1 MFRLNLRKKI
11 MLISFLFLCIPAL
24 LVGIVSYQ
32 LSIDSLNES
41 GKLMLK
47 NSVKQTI
54 EVIKVIDQEVQK
66 GNISLEDA
74 QEYVKVS
81 VLGEKSADGT
91 RPINKNIDLGENGY
105 FYIIDEQGNQ
115 VADPYLEGTNT
126 WDYQDHN
133 GEYFFRKM
141 INNVQAKGSI
151 YMDTMWELPDEPGH
165 MALNVSYAE
174 LEPTWGWIL
183 STNSFY
189 QDFNK
194 RANAIVHSLAITLT
208 LSLVLGVIIIY
219 FFSRSISN
227 PLMALASQAKEVADG
242 NLAVDVLK
250 VRNKDEIGALVQDFQ
265 QMIHNVRQLITQITV
280 TSNEVASSAE
290 QLTANTEQNTE
301 ATEHIVTAI
310 QEVDLGSNKQTE
322 SADEVVQM
330 MIRMDV
336 ELQGIA
342 TNCLDVSEAAQNS
355 SIEAEEGNAL
365 LQHLIGQMNVIRKT
379 VKESNSS
386 IEKLKVHSEKIGSI
400 VEVMGKIAKQTNLL
414 ALNAAIE
421 AARAG
426 DHGKGFAVV
435 ANEVRI
441 LADQSTHSAQHIT
454 NLVSEIQNE
463 TDNSVVGMNGVNDEV
478 DSGILIVN
486 DTEQK
491 FQTIYH
497 SLNQVANQIQGV
509 ATTTQQ
515 MSASSQIVTVSV
527 KDMSQI
533 ARDSAHHSR
542 SVAASSEEQ
551 LASMEEIASS
561 AFSLSHVAEE
571 LQKLVSEFNVK

>member
-32 LSIDSLNES
+32 LSINSLNES

-47 NSVKQTI
+47 NSVKQTM

-91 RPINKNIDLGENGY
+91 RPINKNINLGENGY

-133 GEYFFRKM
+133 GEYFFQKM

-151 YMDTMWELPDEPGH
+151 YMDTMWELPDEPGK

-194 RANAIVHSLAITLT
+194 RADAILHSLAITLT

-310 QEVDLGSNKQTE
+310 QEVDLGSDKQTE

-330 MIRMDV
+330 MTKMDV
-336 ELQGIA
+336 GLQGIA
-342 TNCLDVSEAAQNS
+342 TDCLGVSEAAQNS
-355 SIEAEEGNAL
+355 SLEAEEGNIL

-463 TDNSVVGMNGVNDEV
+463 TDNSVVGMNGANDEV
-478 DSGILIVN
+478 DRGILIVN

-491 FQTIYH
+491 FQAIYH

-515 MSASSQIVTVSV
+515 MSASSQVVTVSV
-527 KDMSQI
+527 KEMSQI
-533 ARDSAHHSR
+533 AKDSSHHSR

-571 LQKLVSEFNVK
+571 LQKLVSEFKVK

>member
-32 LSIDSLNES
+32 LSINSLNES

-47 NSVKQTI
+47 NSVKQTM
-54 EVIKVIDQEVQK
+54 EVIKVIDKEVQK

-133 GEYFFRKM
+133 GEYFFQKM

-151 YMDTMWELPDEPGH
+151 YMDTMWELPDEPGK

-194 RANAIVHSLAITLT
+194 RADAILHSLAITLT

-265 QMIHNVRQLITQITV
+265 QMFHNVRQLITQITV

-290 QLTANTEQNTE
+290 QLTANTEQNTK

-310 QEVDLGSNKQTE
+310 QEVDFGSEKQTE

-330 MIRMDV
+330 MTKMDV
-336 ELQGIA
+336 GLQGIA
-342 TNCLDVSEAAQNS
+342 TDCLSVSEAAQNS
-355 SIEAEEGNAL
+355 SLEAEEGNTL

-463 TDNSVVGMNGVNDEV
+463 TVNSVVGMNGANDEV
-478 DSGILIVN
+478 DRGILIVN

-491 FQTIYH
+491 FQAIYH

-515 MSASSQIVTVSV
+515 MSASSQVVTVSV
-527 KDMSQI
+527 KEMSQI
-533 ARDSAHHSR
+533 AKDSSHHSR

-561 AFSLSHVAEE
+561 AYSLSHVAEE
-571 LQKLVSEFNVK
+571 LKKLVSEFNVK

>member
-126 WDYQDHN
+126 WDYQDNN
-133 GEYFFRKM
+133 GEYFFQKM

-194 RANAIVHSLAITLT
+194 RANAILHSLAITLT

-310 QEVDLGSNKQTE
+310 QEVDLGSEKQTE

-330 MIRMDV
+330 MTRMDV

-342 TNCLDVSEAAQNS
+342 IDCLDVSEAAQNS